1 MLTFIAFWH
10 DIWMCASSVSQAW
23 WKQDVCIQVEDK
35 HSDIST
41 CTRNLV
47 SLYSFCRISVA
58 SCQTWC
64 KEMKVYF
71 LNIKYKRY
79 SESKVLWV
87 IRNLTRNYYNAN
99 CRSVWKLSQ
108 QQNSVKFFRA
118 VCPRK
123 FHCKSFVQ
131 LTYDFSLSP
140 EHIDACI
147 PSWHELQITR
157 C

>member
-1 MLTFIAFWH
+1 
-10 DIWMCASSVSQAW
+10 MCASSVSQAW
-23 WKQDVCIQVEDK
+23 WKQDVCIQLEDK
-35 HSDIST
+35 HSKVST

-47 SLYSFCRISVA
+47 SEYSFCRISVP

-64 KEMKVYF
+64 KQMNVYF
-71 LNIKYKRY
+71 LNVKYKRY

-87 IRNLTRNYYNAN
+87 IKTYMRKYYNTN
-99 CRSVWKLSQ
+99 CRSVLKLSR
-108 QQNSVKFFRA
+108 QQNSMKFSLA

-123 FHCKSFVQ
+123 FHSRSLVQ
-131 LTYDFSLSP
+131 LTYDFSSSP

-147 PSWHELQITR
+147 PSWHELQIPR